1 VPTDKGYRLFVD
13 RLASLKPLSP
23 AERRAIQTFLEG
35 AVDLH
40 DVLHRTVRLLAQL
53 TQHVA
58 VVQYPSLSRS
68 AVRHLEVVHLAP
80 TRLMLVLITDTGRV
94 EQRVVELPG
103 VVSEQTVSAL
113 RSTLNSRLRDRRL
126 TDAPQ
131 IITQLPDEVG
141 AELRPVVS
149 TMTGVLLETL
159 LERPEERVVLG
170 GTANLTRS
178 ALDFPGT
185 IRPVLEALEEHVVL
199 LRLLGEVQSPSRVL
213 VRIGGENP
221 YEGLRSTSVVSVGY
235 GSGETALGG
244 LGVLGPTRMDYAGA
258 MSAVAAVARYIGQLL
273 AAN

>member
-1 VPTDKGYRLFVD
+1 
-13 RLASLKPLSP
+13 
-23 AERRAIQTFLEG
+23 
-35 AVDLH
+35 
-40 DVLHRTVRLLAQL
+40 
-53 TQHVA
+53 
-58 VVQYPSLSRS
+58 
-68 AVRHLEVVHLAP
+68 VVHLAP

-131 IITQLPDEVG
+131 IITQLPDEVS
-141 AELRPVVS
+141 ADLRPVVS

-235 GSGETALGG
+235 GSGDTALGG